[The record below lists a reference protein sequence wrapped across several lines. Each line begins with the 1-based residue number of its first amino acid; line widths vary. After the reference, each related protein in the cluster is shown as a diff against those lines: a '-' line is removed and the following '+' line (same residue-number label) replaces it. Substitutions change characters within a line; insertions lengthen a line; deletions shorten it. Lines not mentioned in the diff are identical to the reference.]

1 MPIKRM
7 IQVQEMSKSKSI
19 SVIENPEHLK
29 VFKNVVFQSARQ
41 GKLTTLRG
49 ILDSLSKEEV
59 QYIVSTVTESTTPLL
74 MACRHGH
81 LDIVN
86 YFIEQCIA
94 DYEQVGSVTFD
105 GETVDG
111 APPLWCAAAAGHFN
125 IVQSLIKHGADVNH
139 TTFSNSTPL
148 RAACFDG
155 HYDIVKYLVQHKAD
169 IEVANRH
176 GHTCLMISCYKG
188 HFKIAKYLLELGANV
203 NRKSVKGNTALHDC
217 AESGSLEIMKLLF
230 LKYHAK
236 MENDAYNMTPLLAAA
251 VAGHRNIVDFLVLRY
266 EIDKLEK
273 IDALELMGATYID
286 KKRDVLQALKYWNRA
301 MEERYKDPRKVVKK
315 SRPDDLIPAYEYAIE
330 AESADELENIVSD
343 VDLMRMQALLIRER
357 ILGPAHPDTTYY
369 IRYRGAVYADSGN
382 FDRCIQLWMYA
393 LDMQQSVLEPLNPMT
408 QSSLL
413 SFAELF
419 SYMMS
424 ERNGQRV
431 YSNLSFVDM
440 KTVYLKG
447 VKEIERAITVV
458 GKPMPLTEKDM
469 MNFNRCLQILMHL
482 MNLVAKLEC
491 KPEDAQVIKRAT
503 YKLLKINPKGM
514 NGYEPLHLA
523 VDKDTSAVGRYPV
536 CCFPDKNVVSLLID
550 CGADLNAV
558 DVNRNTP
565 LHIAAMSLKDNCIEV
580 MKFLIESGT
589 HIDSRNSNNKTAL
602 ELVEG
607 TCDICPM
614 NYVTLK
620 CLAAKVI
627 LQHNIL
633 YKGHVPCKLEGF
645 IESH

>member
-1 MPIKRM
+1 MPIKRL
-7 IQVQEMSKSKSI
+7 IQVREMPKNKSI

-29 VFKNVVFQSARQ
+29 VFKSVVFQSARE
-41 GKLTTLRG
+41 GKLNKLKDV
-49 ILDSLSKEEV
+49 LDSLSREEV
-59 QYIVSTVTESTTPLL
+59 KYIVSTVTESTTPLL

-81 LDIVN
+81 LEIVN
-86 YFIEQCIA
+86 YFIEKCVA

-125 IVQSLIKHGADVNH
+125 IVQSLIKHGANVNH

-203 NRKSVKGNTALHDC
+203 DRKSVKGNTALHDC

-230 LKYHAK
+230 LRYHAK
-236 MENDAYNMTPLLAAA
+236 MEKDAYNMTPLLAAA

-266 EIDKLEK
+266 EICKHEK
-273 IDALELMGATYID
+273 INALELMGATYID

-301 MEERYKDPRKVVKK
+301 MEERYKDPRKVVRK
-315 SRPDDLIPAYEYAIE
+315 SKPAELIPAYEYAVE
-330 AESADELENIVSD
+330 AESAEELENIVSD
-343 VDLMRMQALLIRER
+343 VDVMRMQALLIRER

-393 LDMQQSVLEPLNPMT
+393 LDMQQRVLEPLNPMT

-447 VKEIERAITVV
+447 VAEIERAMSLS
-458 GKPMPLTEKDM
+458 KPMPLQEKDM
-469 MNFNRCLQILMHL
+469 LNFNRCLQILMHL
-482 MNLVAKLEC
+482 MNLVAKLDC
-491 KPEDAQVIKRAT
+491 TPDHAQIIKRAT
-503 YKLLKINPKGM
+503 YKLLKLHPRGM
-514 NGYEPLHLA
+514 HGYTPLHLA
-523 VDKDTSAVGRYPV
+523 VDKETSAVGRYPV

-550 CGADLNAV
+550 CGADANAI
-558 DVNRNTP
+558 DINRNTP
-565 LHIAAMSLKDNCIEV
+565 LHIAATCLKDNCEV
-580 MKFLIESGT
+580 MTFLIESGS
-589 HIDSRNSNNKTAL
+589 HIDSCNSDNKTAL
-602 ELVEG
+602 ELVKG
-607 TCDICPM
+607 ACDICPM
-614 NYVTLK
+614 NYITLK
-620 CLAAKVI
+620 CLSAKI
-627 LQHNIL
+627 IIQHNIP
-633 YKGHVPCKLEGF
+633 YRGHIPCRLEAF
-645 IESH
+645 IEAH